1 VKIAEIARLAPVIPV
16 IVIDRVE
23 DAVPLAQALV
33 QGGLPVLEVTLRT
46 PAAFEAMRAMAQV
59 PGAVVGAGTV
69 LDARQYAQVAE
80 AGARFAVSPGYTG
93 ELAAA
98 ARANAVP
105 WLPGAVTASEV
116 MRARADGLRLLKFF
130 PAQAA
135 GGVPVLKAFASVFP
149 DMVFCPTGGVTVDN
163 AASYFAAGNVLCVG
177 GSWLTPKEAV
187 AAGDWAGIEALAR
200 AAAALRRSS

>member
-1 VKIAEIARLAPVIPV
+1 MKIEEIARLAPVIPV

-33 QGGLPVLEVTLRT
+33 RGGLPVLEVTLRT
-46 PAAFEAMRAMAQV
+46 VAAFEAMRAMAQV

-69 LDARQYAQVAE
+69 LEARQYAQVAD
-80 AGARFAVSPGYTG
+80 AGARFVVSPGYTT

-98 ARANAVP
+98 ARASAVP

-116 MRARADGLRLLKFF
+116 MRARSEGLRMLKFF

-135 GGVPVLKAFASVFP
+135 GGPPVLKAFASVFA
-149 DMVFCPTGGVTVDN
+149 DVSFCPTGGVTADN
-163 AASYFAAGNVLCVG
+163 AASYFAAGNVPCVG
-177 GSWLTPKEAV
+177 GSWLTPKDAI
-187 AAGDWAGIEALAR
+187 AAGDWARIEALAR
-200 AAAALRRSS
+200 AAATLRVSS